1 MSIKVRLI
9 LLICGFLVLI
19 FVGAAGI
26 NFWAAGAKDDSNVI
40 NLAGRQRMLTQK
52 MTKEALLTI
61 NGIDKLDEL
70 KKTKEL
76 FDETIKGLIDGDAS
90 LNLPKIDEGETKE
103 QLLKVA
109 SIWNKYQQDILDTI
123 ENPTKASLETL
134 FTDSLIILKE
144 MNAAVKLLELQ
155 ASAKIKNLQ
164 MMSVIFFMLALVNS
178 VIAYIIVNKF
188 IVNRLRSFELIA
200 NQIAE
205 TKDLTLRVDA
215 ERTDEISNTAN
226 AFDRMMNRF
235 LEMNLSTRQLENHL
249 EEKLKEMNILLDLSR
264 ERMKDQQED
273 LMNVATAMTQMSS
286 SVYLVA
292 DNTQLASSSATKTKN
307 DVFESNEIVKATIE
321 LTHTLAKQVNK
332 ATMQIEQLAEASDSI
347 GGIADTISNIAEQT
361 NLLAL
366 NAAIEAA
373 RAGDQGRGFAVV
385 ADEVRTLA
393 QRTQQATSEI
403 HKLIFTLQETTA
415 SSVETMNLSKTQS
428 EESVL
433 KSEDMT
439 VSPAQVIASIE
450 GIDTL
455 TQQIATAT
463 EEQKIVTTEIHGKI
477 KNIENRAVNALAS
490 AVTNTKNIND
500 LTDVSSQLR
509 GKISEFKVG

>member
-9 LLICGFLVLI
+9 LLICGFLALI
-19 FVGAAGI
+19 FFGAAGI

-61 NGIDKLDEL
+61 NGVDKLDEL

-76 FDETIKGLIDGDAS
+76 FDKTLKGLVDGDAS
-90 LNLPKIDEGETKE
+90 LNLPKIDDGETKQ
-103 QLLKVA
+103 QLLKIK
-109 SIWNKYQQDILDTI
+109 SIWDTYQQDILETI
-123 ENPTKASLETL
+123 ENPTKASLEVL

-155 ASAKIKNLQ
+155 ASAKIQNLQ
-164 MMSVIFFMLALVNS
+164 MMSIIFFFLALVNS

-188 IVNRLRSFELIA
+188 IVKRLKYFETIA
-200 NQIAE
+200 NQVA
-205 TKDLTLRVDA
+205 TSKDLTLRVDA
-215 ERTDEISNTAN
+215 KRKDEISNTAN
-226 AFDRMMNRF
+226 AFDRMMDQF
-235 LEMNLSTRQLENHL
+235 LEVNLSTRQLEDQL
-249 EEKLKEMNILLDLSR
+249 KEKLNEMNALLDKSR
-264 ERMKDQQED
+264 ERMKEQQED
-273 LMNVATAMTQMSS
+273 VANVATAMTQMSS
-286 SVYLVA
+286 SVSLVA
-292 DNTQLASSSATKTKN
+292 ENTQLASSSATKIKS
-307 DVFESNEIVKATIE
+307 DVFESNEIVKVTIE
-321 LTHTLAKQVNK
+321 LTHALAKQINK
-332 ATMQIEQLAEASDSI
+332 ATMEIGELAEASESI

-373 RAGDQGRGFAVV
+373 RAGEQGRGFAVV
-385 ADEVRTLA
+385 ADEVRSLA

-403 HKLIFTLQETTA
+403 HEMILTLQETTA
-415 SSVETMNLSKTQS
+415 SSVETMNHSKEQS

-433 KSEDMT
+433 KSENMNN
-439 VSPAQVIASIE
+439 SLRQVITSIE

-463 EEQKIVTTEIHGKI
+463 EEQTIVTADIHDKI
-477 KNIENRAVNALAS
+477 KNIENRAESALTS
-490 AVTNTKNIND
+490 AVTNTTNIND
-500 LTDVSSQLR
+500 LADMSSKLR
-509 GKISEFKVG
+509 SKISEFKVA